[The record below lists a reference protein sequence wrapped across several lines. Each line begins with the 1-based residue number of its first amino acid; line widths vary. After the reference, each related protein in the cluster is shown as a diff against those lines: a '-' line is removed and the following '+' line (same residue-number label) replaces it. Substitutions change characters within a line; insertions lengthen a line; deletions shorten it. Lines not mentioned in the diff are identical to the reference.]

1 MKSYSPEEIRNI
13 ALVGHQS
20 SGKTTLGQAILYV
33 TGSLNRLERV
43 DDGNSCLDYEEEEIE
58 RKMSLNAAVG
68 YGEWKKQKV
77 NFVDT
82 PG

>member
-33 TGSLNRLERV
+33 TGSLNRLELV
-43 DDGNSCLDYEEEEIE
+43 DDGNSCLDVLVYETEGD
-58 RKMSLNAAVG
+58 MDADTDNSLAIDRATVIDG
-68 YGEWKKQKV
+68 RE
-77 NFVDT
+77 
-82 PG
+82 